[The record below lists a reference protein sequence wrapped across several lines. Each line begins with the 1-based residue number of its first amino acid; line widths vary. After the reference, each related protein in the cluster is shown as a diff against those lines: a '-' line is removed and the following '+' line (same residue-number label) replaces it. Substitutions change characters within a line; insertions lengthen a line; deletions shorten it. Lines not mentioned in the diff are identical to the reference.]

1 MSVLVFCE
9 MSWVPTK
16 QTLERETRVPAVNV
30 GGDSRRH
37 SRGGEEVR
45 EGREGSLERVG
56 DKVLSFY
63 LDIWNSHVLEDSVE
77 GVSGGPAEGE
87 LGDTHSPH

>member
-1 MSVLVFCE
+1 MLVFCE

-16 QTLERETRVPAVNV
+16 QALETETQVPAVNV
-30 GGDSRRH
+30 GGN

-45 EGREGSLERVG
+45 KGREGSLERVG

-77 GVSGGPAEGE
+77 GVSGGPVEGE

>member
-1 MSVLVFCE
+1 MLVFCE

-16 QTLERETRVPAVNV
+16 QALETETQVPAVNV
-30 GGDSRRH
+30 GGN

-77 GVSGGPAEGE
+77 GVSGGPVEGE